1 MKALVVYE
9 SLFGNTAAISEAIA
23 ESLRAHGI
31 DAVARPV
38 TQTSP
43 AMTGDVDLL
52 IVGGPTHA
60 HAMSRASTRKTGA
73 TDEKNTYAEPTV
85 EPGLREW
92 FGGLPAGDGRAAAA
106 FDTRIGKPVWVTG
119 SAAKGI
125 AKRLERGGFRLVAKP
140 ESFLVTTA
148 NTLEDG
154 EPEHAATWAEGLA
167 GRFVGTERGG
177 R

>member
-9 SLFGNTAAISEAIA
+9 SLFGNTAAISETIA
-23 ESLRAHGI
+23 GSLRTHGI

-38 TQTSP
+38 TQRSP
-43 AMTGDVDLL
+43 GTVGDIDLL
-52 IVGGPTHA
+52 IVGGPTHV
-60 HAMSRASTRKTGA
+60 HGMSRASTRKTGA

-92 FGGLPAGDGRAAAA
+92 FEGLPAGDGRAAAA

-125 AKRLERGGFRLVAKP
+125 AKRLERGGFRLTAKP
-140 ESFLVTTA
+140 ESFLVTTS
-148 NTLEDG
+148 NTLEEG
-154 EPEHAATWAEGLA
+154 EAEHAATWAAGLA
-167 GRFVGTERGG
+167 GRLVGSEADG